1 MNASYAGNETYSPSN
16 GSGWYG
22 VKKVDFTA
30 NKTAEDSVYHVGDNV
45 TFNVTIKNTGDADLM
60 NVTVTDVDHPGLDLV
75 VEADYGD
82 WIYLGGETWT
92 YNGTVSVDQT
102 VTLKIKFTVNMIGVL
117 NNTANVTVNNKFNET
132 PTDNVTAVP
141 WNTTTIIGPNAT
153 FSPGENITINVTV
166 KAEDDA
172 LLNGTV
178 KVVMNDTDGFSVDV
192 TIINGTGSFNYTVPL
207 SYTGGENIT
216 VNASYAGNETY
227 SPSNGSG
234 WYGVKKVDFT
244 ANKTAEDSVYH
255 VGDNV
260 TFNVT
265 IKNTGDADLM
275 NVTVTDVDHPG
286 LDLVVEADY
295 GDWIYLGGET
305 WTYNGTVSV
314 GDTVTLKIKFT
325 VNMAGVLNNTANVTV
340 NHVVNET
347 PTDNIT
353 VEKIPT
359 VITVTNTTVYPGD
372 IAVINITLEDEE
384 GNPLNGTIHVSISI
398 PSGNEGYHK
407 LTARE
412 DTFDLNVQNGQAS
425 FEYQVPKDADPET
438 LDVVAAYEGNEKYKA
453 SSGDGWIKVIEKP
466 KKPTTTTVSNVTT
479 RPGTTVDINV
489 TVVDDEGNP
498 VNGTVELTLPD
509 GKKVLVEVKD
519 GKGTY
524 KYSVPQD
531 APNGTT
537 YEVPAVFL
545 GNDDYEGSNGT
556 GFINVIDDS
565 VPEEPEE
572 PEEPENKTDVPNDV
586 TVLPATGNPLFALLL
601 VLIALGVSIRRR
613 D

>member
-1 MNASYAGNETYSPSN
+1 
-16 GSGWYG
+16 
-22 VKKVDFTA
+22 
-30 NKTAEDSVYHVGDNV
+30 
-45 TFNVTIKNTGDADLM
+45 M

-75 VEADYGD
+75 VEDDYGD

-92 YNGTVSVDQT
+92 Y
-102 VTLKIKFTVNMIGVL
+102 
-117 NNTANVTVNNKFNET
+117 
-132 PTDNVTAVP
+132 
-141 WNTTTIIGPNAT
+141 
-153 FSPGENITINVTV
+153 
-166 KAEDDA
+166 
-172 LLNGTV
+172 
-178 KVVMNDTDGFSVDV
+178 DG
-192 TIINGTGSFNYTVPL
+192 N
-207 SYTGGENIT
+207 
-216 VNASYAGNETY
+216 
-227 SPSNGSG
+227 
-234 WYGVKKVDFT
+234 
-244 ANKTAEDSVYH
+244 
-255 VGDNV
+255 
-260 TFNVT
+260 
-265 IKNTGDADLM
+265 
-275 NVTVTDVDHPG
+275 
-286 LDLVVEADY
+286 
-295 GDWIYLGGET
+295 
-305 WTYNGTVSV
+305 VSV
-314 GDTVTLKIKFT
+314 GKNVTLKIKFT

-372 IAVINITLEDEE
+372 IAVVNITLKDIN
-384 GNPLNGTIHVSISI
+384 GTPLNGTIHVSISI

-412 DTFDLNVQNGQAS
+412 DTFDLDVQNGQAS

-438 LDVVAAYEGNEKYKA
+438 LDVVVAYDGNEKYEA

-572 PEEPENKTDVPNDV
+572 PVNKTDVPNDV
-586 TVLPATGNPLFALLL
+586 PLLPATGNPLFALLL
-601 VLIALGVSIRRR
+601 VLIALGASIRRR

>member
-1 MNASYAGNETYSPSN
+1 MNDTGFSADVSINNGKGSFNYTVPSSYTGGENITVNASYAGNATYYPSE

-30 NKTAEDSVYHVGDNV
+30 NKTAEDSVYHLGDEV
-45 TFNVTIKNTGDADLM
+45 IFNVTIKNTGDADLM
-60 NVTVTDVDHPGLDLV
+60 NVTVTDVDHTGLDLV
-75 VEADYGD
+75 EEADYGD
-82 WIYLGGETWT
+82 WIYLGGATWT
-92 YNGTVSVDQT
+92 YDGNVSVGET
-102 VTLKIKFTVNMIGVL
+102 VTLKIKFI
-117 NNTANVTVNNKFNET
+117 
-132 PTDNVTAVP
+132 
-141 WNTTTIIGPNAT
+141 
-153 FSPGENITINVTV
+153 
-166 KAEDDA
+166 
-172 LLNGTV
+172 
-178 KVVMNDTDGFSVDV
+178 
-192 TIINGTGSFNYTVPL
+192 
-207 SYTGGENIT
+207 
-216 VNASYAGNETY
+216 
-227 SPSNGSG
+227 
-234 WYGVKKVDFT
+234 
-244 ANKTAEDSVYH
+244 
-255 VGDNV
+255 
-260 TFNVT
+260 
-265 IKNTGDADLM
+265 
-275 NVTVTDVDHPG
+275 
-286 LDLVVEADY
+286 
-295 GDWIYLGGET
+295 
-305 WTYNGTVSV
+305 
-314 GDTVTLKIKFT
+314 
-325 VNMAGVLNNTANVTV
+325 VNMAGVLNNTAIVTV
-340 NHVVNET
+340 NNKTNKT

-372 IAVINITLEDEE
+372 IAVVNITLEDVN
-384 GNPLNGTIHVSISI
+384 GTPLNGTIHVSISI

-407 LTARE
+407 LAARE
-412 DTFDLNVQNGQAS
+412 DTFDLKVENGKAS
-425 FEYQVPKDADPET
+425 FEYQVPKDADSET
-438 LDVVAAYEGNEKYKA
+438 LDVVAAYDGNEKYEA
-453 SSGDGWIKVIEKP
+453 SSGDGWIKVLEKP

-556 GFINVIDDS
+556 GFIIVIDDS
-565 VPEEPEE
+565 VPEETVNE
-572 PEEPENKTDVPNDV
+572 TDVPNDV

-601 VLIALGVSIRRR
+601 VLIALGACIRRR